1 MEDAALLDAYLTA
14 PGKRAALRRMMV
26 TCEAEGVE
34 RLQKTA
40 VQRYARGTLTLTE
53 LKLFAHDLAAVC
65 PRQDGQRLYL
75 ALSSARECCVRNAN
89 IEARQLLQDWLTS

>member
-1 MEDAALLDAYLTA
+1 MDDAALLDAYLTA
-14 PGKRAALRRMMV
+14 PGKRAALRRMAS
-26 TCEAEGVE
+26 CDAEGVE

-65 PRQDGQRLYL
+65 PGQEGQRLYL

-89 IEARQLLQDWLTS
+89 IEARQLLQDWLAS

>member
-14 PGKRAALRRMMV
+14 PGKRAALRRMAS
-26 TCEAEGVE
+26 CDAEGVE

-65 PRQDGQRLYL
+65 PGQDGQRLYL